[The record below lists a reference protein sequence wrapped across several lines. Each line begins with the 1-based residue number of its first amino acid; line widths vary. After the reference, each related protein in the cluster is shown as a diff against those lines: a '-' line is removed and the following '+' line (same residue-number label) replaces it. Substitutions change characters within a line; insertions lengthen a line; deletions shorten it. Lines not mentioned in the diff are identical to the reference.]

1 MPARNHSLTEMRKM
15 TKKKIEKS
23 LILKETTI
31 ADNKERTRIK
41 VFGICI
47 YERVR
52 PHYIEERHRHIGFIS
67 YPNDAPGY
75 IEDDDYSD
83 END

>member
-1 MPARNHSLTEMRKM
+1 M
-15 TKKKIEKS
+15 
-23 LILKETTI
+23 
-31 ADNKERTRIK
+31 
-41 VFGICI
+41 V

-52 PHYIEERHRHIGFIS
+52 PHYGEERHRHIGFIS